1 MGDGG
6 QGDRVTSPH
15 HLSPRHPISLSLL
28 ALNRPVAKETGE
40 IMAILNVIATAYRA
54 TLEEQDDTILWLS
67 TVLQN
72 NGADVGVLLRGNA
85 VNYLVQQECPPL
97 KIGKVGIN
105 HPANINEDLRRLHAK
120 GAKTFAIRED
130 LKER

>member
-1 MGDGG
+1 
-6 QGDRVTSPH
+6 
-15 HLSPRHPISLSLL
+15 
-28 ALNRPVAKETGE
+28 
-40 IMAILNVIATAYRA
+40 MAILNIIATAYRA

-67 TVLQN
+67 TVLKN

-97 KIGKVGIN
+97 KIGSAGIN

-120 GAKTFAIRED
+120 GAPTFAIRED
-130 LKER
+130 LEERGINQHRCISEVQLIRRADVPALMDDYEQVWHW